1 MTSPVKHS
9 LTHDM
14 ANVVITF
21 NDYGDTVC
29 VTETY
34 KRGAWS
40 SESMPH
46 AKAREVY
53 AAWRKLGA
61 YKPSEKVRLANKGG
75 EDTYTIINGQPTI
88 SLVDSWYDE
97 NNMVVDHT
105 PVGWA
110 VERVEYLEKDGEYK
124 HYESPK
130 RVYFCTPEKRALLDA
145 EEAKKSEERRKYY
158 EEQDRL
164 YSYAD

>member
-1 MTSPVKHS
+1 MTTSTPVTHT

-40 SESMPH
+40 SESMTH
-46 AKAREVY
+46 AKARGIY

-61 YKPSEKVRLANKGG
+61 WKPSEKVRLATERG
-75 EDTYTIINGQPTI
+75 EDTFDLHNGQP
-88 SLVDSWYDE
+88 SVRYVDDLNDNGGFLKELTPIGY
-97 NNMVVDHT
+97 VVDK
-105 PVGWA
+105 
-110 VERVEYLEKDGEYK
+110 VEYLPEDGDDYYK
-124 HYESPK
+124 SYESPV
-130 RVYFCTPEKRALLDA
+130 RVTF
-145 EEAKKSEERRKYY
+145 KK
-158 EEQDRL
+158 
-164 YSYAD
+164 AA